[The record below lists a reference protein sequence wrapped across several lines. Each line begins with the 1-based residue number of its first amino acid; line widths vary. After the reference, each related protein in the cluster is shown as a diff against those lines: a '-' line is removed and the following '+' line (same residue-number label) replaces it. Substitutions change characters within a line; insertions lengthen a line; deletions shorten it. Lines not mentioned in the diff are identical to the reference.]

1 MKFLNFINAI
11 SYQTKAKNVSLLIG
25 LALFCFA
32 ILNFN
37 NYYCEF
43 NNHFRLRYLKQ
54 SFFICQKKQ
63 KWISFRMNEISFL
76 LKLAKID
83 QKFVVHSQRLSFIL
97 KTCIWIIS
105 IHFKNVVSWKMNFF
119 FQEFFFFTN
128 YSIVCPYFGKYFSS
142 MHSSFFNKIVE
153 KVKKFLQVISSS
165 DLMNE
170 LDVCKFFTS
179 EFLISKIHQS
189 KLVLIRSWINLLS
202 KKLR

>member
-11 SYQTKAKNVSLLIG
+11 SYQTKAKNANLLIG

-63 KWISFRMNEISFL
+63 KWIPFRMNEISFL

-119 FQEFFFFTN
+119 FFKNFFFHKLFN
-128 YSIVCPYFGKYFSS
+128 CLSLFWKI
-142 MHSSFFNKIVE
+142 FF
-153 KVKKFLQVISSS
+153 
-165 DLMNE
+165 
-170 LDVCKFFTS
+170 
-179 EFLISKIHQS
+179 IHA
-189 KLVLIRSWINLLS
+189 
-202 KKLR
+202 